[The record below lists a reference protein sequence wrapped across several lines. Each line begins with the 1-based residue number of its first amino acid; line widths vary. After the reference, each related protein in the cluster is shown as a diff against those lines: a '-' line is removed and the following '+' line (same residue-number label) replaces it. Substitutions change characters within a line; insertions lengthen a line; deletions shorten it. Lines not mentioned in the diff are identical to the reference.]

1 MRYRL
6 QVQHNEEFGY
16 DGAII
21 ISPKTKVRNYHD
33 PVMGLGIAHDIIEH
47 PALIHED
54 PYIDELMALGAMLAG
69 RGENSL
75 YEEYALLRD
84 EVENLLRSYPYSLIA
99 GSAYQKNK
107 RIQDHDLVN
116 NRITQSVKDAI
127 YNAELD
133 EDDSPLEVDEN
144 LIISWIG
151 EGYTRYKKRF
161 GHLDLY
167 NISNHVFDSIKEKVD
182 GWVKN
187 SDIGYEAVL
196 IVEFNKYHVD
206 LLPMDY

>member
-6 QVQHNEEFGY
+6 KVQHHEEFGD

-33 PVMGLGIAHDIIEH
+33 PVTGLGIAHDIIEH
-47 PALIHED
+47 PTKIHED

-75 YEEYALLRD
+75 YDEYALLRY
-84 EVENLLRSYPYSLIA
+84 EVERLLESYPYSLMV

-107 RIQDHDLVN
+107 RIKDHDVV
-116 NRITQSVKDAI
+116 NRITQSVKNAI
-127 YNAELD
+127 DLRFLQDEL
-133 EDDSPLEVDEN
+133 DSPLEVDEN
-144 LIISWIG
+144 LIISWIC

-167 NISNHVFDSIKEKVD
+167 DISNHVFDTIKEKVD
-182 GWVKN
+182 EWLKTADVGKLRCIYLV
-187 SDIGYEAVL
+187 I
-196 IVEFNKYHVD
+196 
-206 LLPMDY
+206 